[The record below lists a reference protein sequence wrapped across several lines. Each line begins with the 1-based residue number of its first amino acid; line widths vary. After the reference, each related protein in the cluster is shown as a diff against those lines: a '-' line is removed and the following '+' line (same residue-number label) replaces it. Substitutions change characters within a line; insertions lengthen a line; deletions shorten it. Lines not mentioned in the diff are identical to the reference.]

1 MMKNI
6 LTLLMLCLAGQIF
19 GQNKTQKIDL
29 KNASQWTVYKRL
41 TPAWK
46 DTIVLNKT
54 EDEGMIVLQ
63 GFEMGNGTI
72 EFDVKGQN
80 IVQQSFVGI
89 AFNIQDNTTFENI
102 YFRPFNFMSPDTARR
117 RRAVQYANLPNQ
129 TWFKLRETFPG
140 KYENRVN
147 PVPDPNGWFHARIVI
162 DKPLIKVFVNDAKE
176 PCLVVESLAASSSGK
191 IGLWTGPLT
200 MGMFTNLTVTPA
212 EKK

>member
-1 MMKNI
+1 MKNI
-6 LTLLMLCLAGQIF
+6 LTLLLICLAGFTF

-29 KNASQWTVYKRL
+29 KNPARWTVYKRL
-41 TPAWK
+41 TPVWK

-54 EDEGMIVLQ
+54 EDEGMMVLQ
-63 GFEMGNGTI
+63 GFEMGNGTL

-80 IVQQSFVGI
+80 IVQQSFVGV
-89 AFNIQDNTTFENI
+89 AFNIQDDKTFENI
-102 YFRPFNFMSPDTARR
+102 YFRPFNFMNPDTARR
-117 RRAVQYANLPNQ
+117 RRAVQYANLPDQ

-147 PVPDPNGWFHARIVI
+147 PVPDPNGWFHASIVI
-162 DKPLIKVFVNDAKE
+162 EKPLIKVFVNDAKE
-176 PCLVVESLAASSSGK
+176 PCLVVESLAPNSSGK

-200 MGMFTNLTVTPA
+200 LGSFTNLTVTTS

>member
-1 MMKNI
+1 MKKF
-6 LTLLMLCLAGQIF
+6 LTLLLLTTTIYTF
-19 GQNKTQKIDL
+19 GQSKTQKIDL
-29 KNASQWTVYKRL
+29 KNSAIWTFYKRQ

-46 DTIVLNKT
+46 DTIVLSKT
-54 EDEGMIVLQ
+54 EDEGMMVLQ

-72 EFDVKGQN
+72 EFDLKGQN

-89 AFNIQDNTTFENI
+89 AFNIQDDKTFENI

-117 RRAVQYANLPNQ
+117 RRAVQYANLPDQ

-147 PVPDPNGWFHARIVI
+147 PVPDPNAWFHARIVI
-162 DKPLIKVFVNDAKE
+162 EKPLIKVFVNNSPE
-176 PCLVVESLAASSSGK
+176 PCLVVESLAANTTGK

-200 MGMFTNLTVTPA
+200 LGSFTNLIVRPS

>member
-1 MMKNI
+1 MKNI
-6 LTLLMLCLAGQIF
+6 LRLLLICLAGLTF
-19 GQNKTQKIDL
+19 AQNKTQKIDL
-29 KNASQWTVYKRL
+29 KNPARWTVYKRL
-41 TPAWK
+41 TPVWK

-54 EDEGMIVLQ
+54 EDEGMMVLQ
-63 GFEMGNGTI
+63 GFEMGNGTL

-89 AFNIQDNTTFENI
+89 AFNIQDDKTFENI
-102 YFRPFNFMSPDTARR
+102 YFRPFNFMNPDTARR
-117 RRAVQYANLPNQ
+117 RRAVQYANLPDQ

-162 DKPLIKVFVNDAKE
+162 EKPLIKVFVNDAKE
-176 PCLVVESLAASSSGK
+176 PCLVVESLAPNSSGK

-200 MGMFTNLTVTPA
+200 LGSFTNLTVTTS